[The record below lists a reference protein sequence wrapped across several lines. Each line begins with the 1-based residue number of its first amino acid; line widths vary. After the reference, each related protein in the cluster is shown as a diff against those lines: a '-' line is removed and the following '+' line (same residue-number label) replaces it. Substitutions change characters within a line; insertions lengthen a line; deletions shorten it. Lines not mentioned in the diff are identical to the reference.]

1 MKLPPGYVA
10 GVGVHKAT
18 AFGGL
23 GQRLMEQM
31 GWQKGQGLGKDKSGM
46 KEAIEVKEKKDV
58 LGVGADASWNWD
70 RKYWDDAYNS
80 AIQNINHETSSNS
93 SSSGSSDGSASSSD
107 DSSDS
112 DSDSSGRRRG
122 GKRARQGKGGAVV
135 VHRDGTL
142 ASASADELKIAAEL
156 AKDPWGRWGGRAGK
170 MARIRAQEQ
179 EEANRARAKLGLP
192 PLPAAPVRAAAP
204 DSSDSSSSDS
214 DSDSDGP
221 STSGRGSDSDAS
233 AGRRKKGEKKGAKGS
248 EGKKDKKKDKK
259 KAGKEGAGAA
269 AGAGAEAGKAPAAK
283 KRIVVVLGSDAAA
296 EARAKMFATF
306 KPTPAEGWWG
316 AKMFVSVGLME
327 SLEDEAEREARMQAT
342 AAKQD
347 ADAAAGVVALRGAAA
362 VAAGQRKGF
371 CEDDQEA
378 LYKRAHDF
386 QRVGRRGLGKAEIKV
401 GAKWEGTK
409 KTFGEEN
416 DQEGGDP
423 AEGGKQQLGDDEEE
437 AQEQP
442 HNEGAAAGKKKGK
455 KDKKQDKEGKGSGRK
470 AKAEADA
477 EDGGEVKKSKRQKTA
492 AAAAEADE
500 TPGSTVAATSAEAAE
515 GANGGAAPP
524 PKWLKLAKTVLKKS
538 AERRMKLRKVV
549 EELVAAAEEHH
560 RKHHHHRH
568 HHHSKKDKKDKKSKK
583 AGAEAGAE
591 DAAAGATA
599 GSPWCENSVREVLE
613 RKIRK
618 SNSGLAL
625 DGKYVTLVAAGGEA

>member
-80 AIQNINHETSSNS
+80 AIQNINH
-93 SSSGSSDGSASSSD
+93 
-107 DSSDS
+107 
-112 DSDSSGRRRG
+112 
-122 GKRARQGKGGAVV
+122 
-135 VHRDGTL
+135 
-142 ASASADELKIAAEL
+142 L

-192 PLPAAPVRAAAP
+192 PLPAAP
-204 DSSDSSSSDS
+204 
-214 DSDSDGP
+214 
-221 STSGRGSDSDAS
+221 
-233 AGRRKKGEKKGAKGS
+233 
-248 EGKKDKKKDKK
+248 
-259 KAGKEGAGAA
+259 
-269 AGAGAEAGKAPAAK
+269 
-283 KRIVVVLGSDAAA
+283 
-296 EARAKMFATF
+296 FATF

-549 EELVAAAEEHH
+549 EEL
-560 RKHHHHRH
+560 
-568 HHHSKKDKKDKKSKK
+568 KDKKDKKSKK

-625 DGKYVTLVAAGGEA
+625 DGKYVTLVAAGDPHRGLYCGTADQATR